1 MSLRTSLSPSL
12 YTAFHHVGFILR
24 LHKSR
29 YVQWLPALSGLCPQ
43 RLIFLRKASLVAQTV
58 KNLPTIWETQ
68 VWSLGREDPLEKGMA
83 THSSILAWGIPW
95 IEELGGLYSPWGHKE
110 SGTTEQLIS
119 LSLSLWKGRF
129 SSLIVQIKILSLSL
143 AWIGFC
149 VHPWTYLCGHKEK
162 LL

>member
-12 YTAFHHVGFILR
+12 YTAFHHIGFISR

-29 YVQWLPALSGLCPQ
+29 YVQWLPALSGLCSQ

-68 VWSLGREDPLEKGMA
+68 VRSLGGEDPLEKGMA

-95 IEELGGLYSPWGHKE
+95 TEELGGLYSPWGRKE
-110 SGTTEQLIS
+110 SGTTEQLITFTFP
-119 LSLSLWKGRF
+119 LKR
-129 SSLIVQIKILSLSL
+129 
-143 AWIGFC
+143 
-149 VHPWTYLCGHKEK
+149 
-162 LL
+162 